1 MLRMIQR
8 WFGLQGPQP
17 LRTPAPETTVLW
29 VRVPAEPA
37 PAPAPAAVK
46 PPATPAAAA
55 PPSGVSPGAGSPAA
69 GAARSTAA
77 VPLGQLG
84 LFPLSVLRRL
94 RRVGIR
100 TADDLLAAT
109 PQRLAAQLGAP
120 ACWAAKFRRYQR
132 AIRFAQRFTAMTPL
146 EALLLVAIHRRSRA
160 ALAAESPGVLRR
172 DLQRLL
178 LSSRGQKLA
187 ADRPAPAIQRVRR
200 WIDEAKAHRQASTAA
215 ATSATT
221 STTSTPATFPVRRAA

>member
-17 LRTPAPETTVLW
+17 QRTPAPETTVLL
-29 VRVPAEPA
+29 VRVPAEP
-37 PAPAPAAVK
+37 PAAAVK
-46 PPATPAAAA
+46 PPAGSAAAA
-55 PPSGVSPGAGSPAA
+55 PPPVLSADASHRVA
-69 GAARSTAA
+69 GAPRIAAA

-100 TADDLLAAT
+100 TADDLLAAA
-109 PQRLAAQLGAP
+109 PQRLASQLGAP
-120 ACWAAKFRRYQR
+120 VGWAAKFRRYQR
-132 AIRFAQRFTAMTPL
+132 AIRFSQRFTAMSPL
-146 EALLLVAIHRRSRA
+146 EALMLFAIHRRSRA
-160 ALAAESPGVLRR
+160 ALAAESPGMLRR

-187 ADRPAPAIQRVRR
+187 ADRPAPAIERVRR
-200 WIDEAKAHRQASTAA
+200 WIDEAKAHRQASHAA
-215 ATSATT
+215 ANN
-221 STTSTPATFPVRRAA
+221 PPRHAA

>member
-17 LRTPAPETTVLW
+17 LRTPAPETTVLL
-29 VRVPAEPA
+29 VRVPAEPPPVAVKSPAA
-37 PAPAPAAVK
+37 PAEAAP
-46 PPATPAAAA
+46 PLPAAAT
-55 PPSGVSPGAGSPAA
+55 
-69 GAARSTAA
+69 STAA
-77 VPLGQLG
+77 VPTAVAPRAAAALPLGQLG
-84 LFPLSVLRRL
+84 LFPLAVLRRL

-109 PQRLAAQLGAP
+109 PQRLAAQLEAP
-120 ACWAAKFRRYQR
+120 ACWAVKFRRYQR

-146 EALLLVAIHRRSRA
+146 EALMLFAIHRRSRA
-160 ALAAESPGVLRR
+160 ALAAESPAMLRR

-187 ADRPAPAIQRVRR
+187 ADRPVPAIQRVRR
-200 WIDEAKAHRQASTAA
+200 WIDEAKTHRQASSAAASAA
-215 ATSATT
+215 ATH
-221 STTSTPATFPVRRAA
+221 PPRRAA